1 LRIAIDARSLEESS
15 RTGVARYLSSILR
28 EMALLEPQNHYL
40 LLFQNR
46 VVEDAVLSQACF
58 EKQLV
63 KVPLPPR
70 KKVPWEQVWLPRHL
84 RSLKADLLFSPSY
97 STPVL
102 SPVKTVVT
110 IHDITYEVNPKWF
123 HPKERLKMRILTRI
137 AASRANHIIAVS
149 EATKKDLVNHYG
161 VNPEKISV
169 IHEASGDEFVSL
181 SVDEKRIREK
191 YQLKGEFFLFVGSF
205 FSRRNLPVLVEAFQ
219 NVAKGN
225 SNAELLLIGQDRSYP
240 PLGLDKL
247 LAKKS
252 LGERVKW
259 VEYVPEADLVSLYNL
274 AAAFV
279 YPSSYEGFG
288 LPVLEAMSCG
298 TPVITGAASSLPEV
312 VGDAGILVDPT
323 DSKELALAML
333 QVLENISLRQELIK
347 RGLERAKLFS
357 WRRAAQETLE
367 VFRKVIRN

>member
-1 LRIAIDARSLEESS
+1 VRIAIDARSLEESS

-46 VVEDAVLSQACF
+46 VVEDAVLSQTCF

-123 HPKERLKMRILTRI
+123 RPKERLKMRVLTRI
-137 AASRANHIIAVS
+137 AAGRANHIIAVS

-161 VNPEKISV
+161 VTPEKISV
-169 IHEASGDEFVSL
+169 IHEASGEEFVPS

-219 NVAKGN
+219 NVVKGN
-225 SNAELLLIGQDRSYP
+225 SNAELLLVGQDRSYP

-274 AAAFV
+274 ATAFV

-288 LPVLEAMSCG
+288 LPLLEAMACG
-298 TPVITGAASSLPEV
+298 TPVITGNSSSLPEV
-312 VGDAGILVDPT
+312 VGDSGILVDP
-323 DSKELALAML
+323 ENVEALASAML
-333 QVLENISLRQELIK
+333 QVLQNPSLRDNLAK
-347 RGLERAKLFS
+347 RGMERAKHFS
-357 WRRAAQETLE
+357 WRKAAKETLE
-367 VFRKVIRN
+367 VFRGVAES